1 MCVCV
6 GGGAWPGQRAD
17 SKYCTFVLKKMVK
30 QIERETGCIK
40 TSGSRFYQSVS
51 NMFLVYDREGHSR
64 FMYSV
69 LAVGQKSLPGATLSF
84 LTFVSVPNT
93 H

>member
-1 MCVCV
+1 
-6 GGGAWPGQRAD
+6 
-17 SKYCTFVLKKMVK
+17 MVK

-40 TSGSRFYQSVS
+40 TSASHFYQSVS

-69 LAVGQKSLPGATLSF
+69 GSRAEIITRGHIKFPHLCVRA
-84 LTFVSVPNT
+84 
-93 H
+93 

>member
-1 MCVCV
+1 
-6 GGGAWPGQRAD
+6 
-17 SKYCTFVLKKMVK
+17 
-30 QIERETGCIK
+30 
-40 TSGSRFYQSVS
+40 
-51 NMFLVYDREGHSR
+51 MFLVYDREGHSR